1 MAVDKIADSVL
12 AANAYRQGAKV
23 VEKPGVDRAVMG
35 GSFKDFMSGAID
47 SATRTMKAG
56 ELASA
61 RAVTGKAELADVVQA
76 VSAAEITLQTIVAI
90 RDRLIGAYQDIMRM
104 PI

>member
-1 MAVDKIADSVL
+1 MPVDKIADSVL
-12 AANAYRQGAKV
+12 ATQAYRQGARAL
-23 VEKPGVDRAVMG
+23 EKPGVGEVPG
-35 GSFKDFMSGAID
+35 VSFKDFMAGSVQDA
-47 SATRTMKAG
+47 AKTLKAG

-61 RAVTGKAELADVVQA
+61 QAVTGKAELADVVQA

>member
-1 MAVDKIADSVL
+1 MAIDKISDSVL
-12 AANAYRQGAKV
+12 AAQAYRQGAKAV
-23 VEKPGVDRAVMG
+23 DKPGVGEVPGA
-35 GSFKDFMSGAID
+35 SFKDFMTGSVQDA
-47 SATRTMKAG
+47 AKTLKAG
-56 ELASA
+56 EIASA
-61 RAVTGKAELADVVQA
+61 KAVTGKAELADVVQA